1 MPVTTRRHARPR
13 TVLATA
19 AAVLVVATAVVQAAP
34 PAPAKKAPPPAA
46 ANVLWDH
53 YIVRSP
59 ATGKVERFWVGRP
72 KRLKADGVYPAIYF
86 LDGLLGDEHEWK
98 RALDPLLDPYDLV
111 AVCPSVGGATWFMNA
126 PAQPW
131 MRWGDFLTGELRT
144 FVESKYPVSRQK
156 GQRAI
161 VGISAGGHAAFYH
174 AIRRPRLYGSV
185 SVLSGAMELRAYCG
199 AVGLDHWIGPR
210 NSQTFPQYAERSC
223 IVLASRQQAPLPFA
237 LLLDAGAQDP
247 ALRQM
252 EALRRFLSAKGLACT
267 WHVGPG
273 SHNWTYW
280 KSRAGA
286 HLAWH
291 AEQFARNRRESTY
304 AEKAPAGAVELEIL
318 KGYPNATLSDQAVA
332 RLRAPWT
339 QAADLREVKTGGL
352 PDDGAP
358 LSRTD
363 PKHKEAT
370 FGADLTAGGHAA
382 GLFVYRLTLTVST
395 PLPKAG
401 VIRMTG
407 QVRNGRRQRL
417 LRTLPVPLPVAAGP
431 PQRRVDLRCRIA
443 VELKQPDPLRGGI
456 VVGVQPIGAG
466 GRPAGN
472 PVLGKARPGTTSIE
486 RWPIA
491 PQAKSLWTL
500 TLTGDDAL
508 PLAAVHEAR
517 LEVEPEP

>member
-1 MPVTTRRHARPR
+1 MTTRRHVRPR
-13 TVLATA
+13 TILAIA
-19 AAVLVVATAVVQAAP
+19 AAILVVG
-34 PAPAKKAPPPAA
+34 AA
-46 ANVLWDH
+46 AARAATPGEVLWKH

-59 ATGKVERFWVGRP
+59 ASGKIERFWVGHAAG
-72 KRLKADGVYPAIYF
+72 LKPDGTYPAVYF

-98 RALDPLLDPYDLV
+98 NALQPLLGEHELV
-111 AVCPSVGGATWFMNA
+111 AVCPSVGGATWFMNS

-144 FVESKYPVSRQK
+144 FVESKYPVSREK
-156 GQRAI
+156 GQRGI
-161 VGISAGGHAAFYH
+161 VGISSGGHAAFYH

-185 SVLSGAMELRAYCG
+185 SVLSGAMELRAYSG

-237 LLLDAGAQDP
+237 LSLDAGAQDP

-252 EALRRFLSAKGLACT
+252 EALRRFLSAKGLACK

-291 AEQFARNRRESTY
+291 AEQFSRNRRESTY

-358 LSRTD
+358 LSQTD
-363 PKHKEAT
+363 PKHKEAE

-407 QVRNGRRQRL
+407 QVRNGRRQHL
-417 LRTLPVPLPVAAGP
+417 LRTLPVPLPVVAGP
-431 PQRRVDLRCRIA
+431 PQRRVHLRCRIA

-456 VVGVQPIGAG
+456 VVGVQPIGAD
-466 GRPAGN
+466 GRPAGA

-491 PQAKSLWTL
+491 PSAKSLWTL
-500 TLTGDDAL
+500 SLTGDDAL

-517 LEVEPEP
+517 LEAEQ